1 MKVCR
6 ECNKEK
12 PLSDFYKHPKMADGH
27 LNKCS
32 ECVKARVAK
41 HREVNLEKVRE
52 YDKKRS
58 VLPHRVQARKD
69 YLQTEQG
76 KATRKRA
83 IESYRE
89 RYPLK
94 RAAHIITRNAVRDG
108 KLKPAKSCS
117 VCGSKKLIEGH
128 HDDYTKPLE
137 VRWLCN
143 KCHRAWHRENT
154 PIYE

>member
-12 PLSDFYKHPKMADGH
+12 PFSDFYKHPKMADGH

-32 ECVKARVAK
+32 ECVKTRVTK
-41 HREVNLEKVRE
+41 HREANLEKVRG
-52 YDKKRS
+52 YDKQRYM
-58 VLPHRVQARKD
+58 LPHRIQARKE
-69 YLQTEQG
+69 YEQTEQG
-76 KATRKRA
+76 KATRKRRTD
-83 IESYRE
+83 SYNK
-89 RYPLK
+89 RYPLTH
-94 RAAHIITRNAVRDG
+94 AAHIITSNAIKNK
-108 KLKPAKSCS
+108 KLKRAESCS
-117 VCGSKKLIEGH
+117 VCGIQNLTEGH

-143 KCHRAWHRENT
+143 KCHREWHKENT

>member
-12 PLSDFYKHPKMADGH
+12 PFSDFYKHPRMADGH

-32 ECVKARVAK
+32 DCVKARVTK
-41 HREVNLEKVRE
+41 HREANLEKVRE
-52 YDKKRS
+52 YDKQRAM
-58 VLPHRVQARKD
+58 LPHRVQARKE
-69 YLQTEQG
+69 YLKTEEG
-76 KATRKRA
+76 KAAKKRA
-83 IESYRE
+83 IDSYNE

-94 RAAHIITRNAVRDG
+94 RAAHIITRNAIRDG
-108 KLKPAKSCS
+108 KLTSAKSCS

-143 KCHRAWHRENT
+143 KCHRAWHKENK